1 MRDLYEYDVL
11 IEQFITKKIGIS
23 EFERLY
29 MDKFLNETTRLG
41 DALFHPLDYLF
52 AEVNLYTGYP
62 LEPDDDPDW
71 HISEVQLRE
80 TARKTL
86 EEIRALP

>member
-1 MRDLYEYDVL
+1 MQNLYGFDAL
-11 IEQFITKKIGIS
+11 IEKFVTNEISIEEFEGQYLKKYLEDEDPIS
-23 EFERLY
+23 EE
-29 MDKFLNETTRLG
+29 
-41 DALFHPLDYLF
+41 LFQILDYLF

-71 HISEVQLRE
+71 HISEAQLRQ
-80 TARKTL
+80 TATKTL

>member
-1 MRDLYEYDVL
+1 MRDLYGYDVL
-11 IEQFITKKIGIS
+11 IEQFITRTISIS
-23 EFERLY
+23 EFEKLY
-29 MDKFLNETTRLG
+29 SEKFLNETIFLG
-41 DALFHPLDYLF
+41 DELFHPLDYLF

-71 HISEVQLRE
+71 YISEAQLRQ
-80 TARKTL
+80 TAAKTL